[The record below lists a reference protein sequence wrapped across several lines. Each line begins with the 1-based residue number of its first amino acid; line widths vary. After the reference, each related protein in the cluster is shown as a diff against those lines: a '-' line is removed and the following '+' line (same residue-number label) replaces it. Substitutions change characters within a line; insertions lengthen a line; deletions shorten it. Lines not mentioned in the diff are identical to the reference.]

1 MLDKFERKL
10 RQIEI
15 DEEYENMNK
24 VNSKKKQESKFSL
37 KIKNRILKNI
47 QIKVKN
53 VYLRFDDSMI
63 GMKN

>member
-47 QIKVKN
+47 
-53 VYLRFDDSMI
+53 
-63 GMKN
+63 